1 MTEYDHSDNAAEL
14 DALWRVI
21 RAMLIGA
28 IIGLLCFGA
37 WWAADRTLHGIEA
50 YQGEALG

>member
-1 MTEYDHSDNAAEL
+1 MHNDHSDNASEL

-37 WWAADRTLHGIEA
+37 WWAADKTMHGVA
-50 YQGEALG
+50 TYQGEERG